1 MDLSSSIIVWLLAGL
16 FGACFA
22 GLAWALGSA
31 LREASDA
38 YAEVYAD
45 DTARAMDEIFLF
57 IPPGQVLKIAR
68 IAAAAVAI
76 AFFLLFGTFDSARG
90 LLVGLFFALLGGAG
104 ALQAPRVIFQVLRRR
119 RLLKF
124 NEQLVDA
131 LLRMSNSLKA
141 GFSIMQ
147 SFESIVQEGQNPI
160 AQEFGV
166 FLHQTRVGVRFEEAL
181 RQLDTRVG
189 SEDLTLTVRAIEVAR
204 LAGGNLTDVFEK
216 IAATIR
222 ERMRI
227 EGRVRALTAQG
238 RLQGI
243 VVGAMPILL
252 LMAMSLIDPKM
263 MTAFFGSAAGIA
275 LLVLVVVLEIA
286 GALLIRK
293 LIRIEV

>member
-1 MDLSSSIIVWLLAGL
+1 MDVAPSIITWLLAGL
-16 FGACFA
+16 FGLCFG
-22 GLAWALGSA
+22 GLAWSLGGA
-31 LREASDA
+31 FRDA
-38 YAEVYAD
+38 AKAYDDVYAD
-45 DTARAMDEIFLF
+45 DTARALDDIFLF
-57 IPPGQVLKIAR
+57 IPPQQVLKMAR
-68 IAAAAVAI
+68 IAAVAVALG
-76 AFFLLFGTFDSARG
+76 FFLLFGSLTSARG
-90 LLVGLFFALLGGAG
+90 WLTGLFFALLGGA
-104 ALQAPRVIFQVLRRR
+104 ATLQIPKVGLQFLRQRRR
-119 RLLKF
+119 QKF

-131 LLRMSNSLKA
+131 LSRMSNSLKA

-181 RQLDTRVG
+181 RHLEARVG

-204 LAGGNLTDVFEK
+204 LTGGNLTDVFEK
-216 IAATIR
+216 IASTIR

-243 VVGAMPILL
+243 VVGAMPVLL
-252 LMAMSLIDPKM
+252 LMAMTMLDPKM
-263 MTAFFGSAAGIA
+263 MTAFFGSPAGIG
-275 LLVLVVVLEIA
+275 LLVLVLVLETA

>member
-1 MDLSSSIIVWLLAGL
+1 M
-16 FGACFA
+16 
-22 GLAWALGSA
+22 
-31 LREASDA
+31 
-38 YAEVYAD
+38 
-45 DTARAMDEIFLF
+45 
-57 IPPGQVLKIAR
+57 
-68 IAAAAVAI
+68 
-76 AFFLLFGTFDSARG
+76 
-90 LLVGLFFALLGGAG
+90 
-104 ALQAPRVIFQVLRRR
+104 
-119 RLLKF
+119 
-124 NEQLVDA
+124 
-131 LLRMSNSLKA
+131 
-141 GFSIMQ
+141 
-147 SFESIVQEGQNPI
+147 
-160 AQEFGV
+160 

-227 EGRVRALTAQG
+227 EGRARVLTAQG

>member
-1 MDLSSSIIVWLLAGL
+1 MELSFSIVTWAIAGL
-16 FGACFA
+16 FGVCFA

-31 LREASDA
+31 LRDAASTYD
-38 YAEVYAD
+38 EIYAD
-45 DTARAMDEIFLF
+45 DTARALDEMFLF
-57 IPPGQVLKIAR
+57 IPPQQVLKMAR
-68 IAAAAVAI
+68 IAAVAVAL
-76 AFFLLFGTFDSARG
+76 ACFLLFGSFDSGRG
-90 LLVGLFFALLGGAG
+90 WLTGLFFALLGGAG
-104 ALQAPRVIFQVLRRR
+104 TLQLPKVVLQILRQR
-119 RLLKF
+119 RLQKF

-131 LLRMSNSLKA
+131 LSRMSNSLKA

-147 SFESIVQEGQNPI
+147 AFESIVQEAQNPI
-160 AQEFGV
+160 SQEFGV
-166 FLHQTRVGVRFEEAL
+166 FLHQTRVGVRFEEAMH
-181 RQLDTRVG
+181 QLEKRVG

-204 LAGGNLTDVFEK
+204 LTGGNLTDVFEK

-243 VVGAMPILL
+243 VVGAMPLL
-252 LMAMSLIDPKM
+252 LLLAMTLIDPKM
-263 MTAFFGSAAGIA
+263 MTAFFGSPAGIS
-275 LLVLVVVLEIA
+275 LLVLVLVLETA

>member
-1 MDLSSSIIVWLLAGL
+1 MDLAFSIIPWLLAGL
-16 FGACFA
+16 FGACFT

-31 LREASDA
+31 WQEAMDS
-38 YAEVYAD
+38 YTEVYAE
-45 DTARAMDEIFLF
+45 DTARALDEVFLF
-57 IPPGQVLKIAR
+57 IPAHKVLQIAR
-68 IAAAAVAI
+68 IAAVAIAI
-76 AFFLLFGTFDSARG
+76 AFFLLFGSFDSGRG
-90 LLVGLFFALLGGAG
+90 WLAGAFFALIGGAG
-104 ALQAPRVIFQVLRRR
+104 ALQAPRVILAFLRRR
-119 RLLKF
+119 RLMKF

-131 LLRMSNSLKA
+131 LSRMSNSLKA

-147 SFESIVQEGQNPI
+147 SFESIVKEGQNPI

-181 RQLDTRVG
+181 RQLEVRVG

-204 LAGGNLTDVFEK
+204 LTGGNLTDVFEK

-252 LMAMSLIDPKM
+252 LMAMSLIDPRM
-263 MTAFFGSAAGIA
+263 MTAFFGSPGGIA

>member
-1 MDLSSSIIVWLLAGL
+1 MELGATIISWLLAGL
-16 FGACFA
+16 FGLCFA
-22 GLAWALGSA
+22 GLAWSLGGAFS
-31 LREASDA
+31 EAAKA
-38 YAEVYAD
+38 YDDVYAD
-45 DTARAMDEIFLF
+45 DTARALDDIFLF
-57 IPPGQVLKIAR
+57 IPPQQVLKMAR
-68 IAAAAVAI
+68 IAAIAVALGC
-76 AFFLLFGTFDSARG
+76 FLLFGSLTSARG
-90 LLVGLFFALLGGAG
+90 WMTGLFFALLGGA
-104 ALQAPRVIFQVLRRR
+104 ATLQAPKVGLQFLRQRRR
-119 RLLKF
+119 QKF

-131 LLRMSNSLKA
+131 LSRMSNSLKA

-181 RQLDTRVG
+181 RHLENRVG

-204 LAGGNLTDVFEK
+204 LTGGNLTDVFEK

-243 VVGAMPILL
+243 VVGIMPLLL
-252 LMAMSLIDPKM
+252 LMAMTMLDPKM
-263 MTAFFGSAAGIA
+263 MTAFFGSPAGIA
-275 LLVLVVVLEIA
+275 LLVLVLVLETA